1 METNQ
6 GASFSPL
13 IEISKGDPVI
23 RFTVERKFSP
33 EMIIAMGM
41 GYGMIYTIILPFLFG
56 SIGQVLADWPELLRT
71 LAVAPLVLGYYV
83 WQPTTIQ
90 ELYDLAVHRALNPSA
105 QEFEKISRLTKPF
118 GYRFWF
124 AIAIAF
130 GIFNAVIYYFSLVN
144 SPPGWQNSSTLI
156 VFLSALTTFFSFYA
170 VLHIIVRQIITI
182 RGINKFFH
190 ILKIDISPL
199 HPDRAGGLRPL
210 GQYVVTIGLGIG
222 IIGLALGISLLRS
235 RMGLEHLQNVFYI
248 NLAVYMFAAPVFFFI
263 PLIEA
268 HRLMQKAKE
277 NTLIDIAGQYESL
290 YVATLQKMKDGK
302 PMSKDV
308 AQLDAL
314 HKMYLIADTSPVW
327 PFNIGT
333 LTKFSAAVI
342 LPVVTPLVINYLTDF
357 IIRLLAVLLPRPG

>member
-1 METNQ
+1 MTTNRVE
-6 GASFSPL
+6 SFSPL
-13 IEISKGDPVI
+13 SEIGKGDPVI
-23 RFTVERKFSP
+23 RLTLERKVEP
-33 EMIIAMGM
+33 WMIIAMGV
-41 GYGMIYTIILPFLFG
+41 GYGMLYAILLPMLYG
-56 SIGQVLADWPELLRT
+56 TLGQVLKDWPELLRT

-90 ELYDLAVHRALNPSA
+90 NLYDLAVHRALNPTTR
-105 QEFEKISRLTKPF
+105 EFEKISRLTKPF
-118 GYRFWF
+118 SYRSWFW
-124 AIAIAF
+124 IAIAF
-130 GIFNAVIYYFSLVN
+130 GILNAVIYYFSLLNGPV
-144 SPPGWQNSSTLI
+144 GWQNDSKLI

-235 RMGLEHLQNVFYI
+235 HMGLEQLQSVFYI
-248 NLAVYMFAAPVFFFI
+248 NLAVYMLVSPVFFFI

-268 HRLMQKAKE
+268 HRLMRNSKE

-290 YVATLQKMKDGK
+290 YVSTLQKMKNGK
-302 PMSKDV
+302 PMDQDLV
-308 AQLDAL
+308 QLDAL
-314 HKMYLIADTSPVW
+314 HKMYLIADAAPVW
-327 PFNIGT
+327 PFNFGT
-333 LTKFSAAVI
+333 FTKFSAAVI
-342 LPVVTPLVINYLTDF
+342 LPVVLPLVIQYVTDV
-357 IIRLLAVLLPRPG
+357 IVNLLVSNIASSK

>member
-13 IEISKGDPVI
+13 SEISKGDPVI
-23 RFTVERKFSP
+23 RLTVERKFSP
-33 EMIIAMGM
+33 EIIIAMGM

-90 ELYDLAVHRALNPSA
+90 NLYDLAVHRALNPTA
-105 QEFEKISRLTKPF
+105 REFEKISRLTKPF
-118 GYRFWF
+118 SYRFWF
-124 AIAIAF
+124 WIAIFF
-130 GIFNAVIYYFSLVN
+130 GILNAVIYYFSLLNGPV
-144 SPPGWQNSSTLI
+144 GWQNGSKLI
-156 VFLSALTTFFSFYA
+156 VFLSAVTTFFSFYA

-199 HPDRAGGLRPL
+199 HPDHAGGLRPL

-235 RMGLEHLQNVFYI
+235 YMGLEQLQSIFFV
-248 NLAVYMFAAPVFFFI
+248 NLAAYILVSPVFFFI

-268 HRLMQKAKE
+268 HRLMQNSKE
-277 NTLIDIAGQYESL
+277 NAMIDIAGQYESL
-290 YVATLQKMKDGK
+290 YRSTLQKMKNSK
-302 PMSKDV
+302 PMDKDL
-308 AQLDAL
+308 AHLDAL
-314 HKMYLIADTSPVW
+314 HKIYLIADAAPVW
-327 PFNIGT
+327 PFNFGT
-333 LTKFSAAVI
+333 FTKFSAAVI
-342 LPVVTPLVINYLTDF
+342 LPVVLPLVIQYVTNV
-357 IIRLLAVLLPRPG
+357 IINLLGFLI